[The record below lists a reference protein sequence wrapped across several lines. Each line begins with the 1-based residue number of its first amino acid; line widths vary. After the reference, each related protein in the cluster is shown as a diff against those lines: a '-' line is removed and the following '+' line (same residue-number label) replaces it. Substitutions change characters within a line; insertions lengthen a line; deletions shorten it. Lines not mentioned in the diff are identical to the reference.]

1 MRERTGNLKSPG
13 KVMGFRMNETEVFNG
28 YYLSVVE
35 YVHYFSNGVSI
46 PSCWCIICSREQN
59 V

>member
-1 MRERTGNLKSPG
+1 MRESIRRVKSLG
-13 KVMGFRMNETEVFNG
+13 KVMGLRMNETEIFNG

-46 PSCWCIICSREQN
+46 PSYWCIICSRE
-59 V
+59 